1 MTNDFGNDNWNN
13 DEERMVMGFLMT
25 VVSYM
30 IAVTVFTLLVCMCS
44 GCSAHKAVAGA
55 SSVRADTIY
64 KVAVRADTLR
74 VLDSV
79 LVNTYVRGDTV
90 FREREVYR
98 WREHGSTRVDTVYK
112 TALRSDTVR
121 VPVAAERRLSWWE
134 RSVEEPLG
142 DIVRVL
148 LWVCAAAAAL
158 WGGVW
163 TWRRVKNIRDE

>member
-13 DEERMVMGFLMT
+13 DEERMVMGFLLS
-25 VVSYM
+25 VLSYM
-30 IAVTVFTLLVCMCS
+30 MAAAVFALMVCMCS
-44 GCSAHKAVAGA
+44 GCSAKRAAVGA
-55 SSVRADTIY
+55 SSA
-64 KVAVRADTLR
+64 
-74 VLDSV
+74 
-79 LVNTYVRGDTV
+79 
-90 FREREVYR
+90 
-98 WREHGSTRVDTVYK
+98 RVDTVYK
-112 TALRSDTVR
+112 TALRSDTIR

>member
-1 MTNDFGNDNWNN
+1 
-13 DEERMVMGFLMT
+13 MGFLLS
-25 VVSYM
+25 VLSYM
-30 IAVTVFTLLVCMCS
+30 MAAAVFALMVCMCS
-44 GCSAHKAVAGA
+44 GCSAKRAAVGA
-55 SSVRADTIY
+55 SSA
-64 KVAVRADTLR
+64 
-74 VLDSV
+74 
-79 LVNTYVRGDTV
+79 
-90 FREREVYR
+90 
-98 WREHGSTRVDTVYK
+98 RVDTVYK
-112 TALRSDTVR
+112 TALRSDTIR

>member
-13 DEERMVMGFLMT
+13 DEERMVMGFLLS
-25 VVSYM
+25 VLSYM
-30 IAVTVFTLLVCMCS
+30 MAAAVFALMVCMCS
-44 GCSAHKAVAGA
+44 GCSAKRAAVGA
-55 SSVRADTIY
+55 SSARVDTIY